1 MQRRNL
7 RPAFARAH
15 VPVEDAVRYMN
26 ENEEPLAIYYF
37 GQTAPEQ
44 KYILERTTS
53 GALVINDVM
62 SHAFAESLPFGG
74 VGASGMGAYHGRFGF
89 ERFSHAKPV
98 FIQSPRGESNLLM
111 RPPYGTT
118 ATTTLD
124 AQIGA
129 KAEVVDT
136 KKPDCSLGASG
147 LKRAGMEMRG

>member
-1 MQRRNL
+1 
-7 RPAFARAH
+7 
-15 VPVEDAVRYMN
+15 MN

-44 KYILERTTS
+44 EYILERTTS

-129 KAEVVDT
+129 KAEVGDT
-136 KKPDCSLGASG
+136 KKPVWQPGS
-147 LKRAGMEMRG
+147 